1 MGVHMKSFAFLSGAT
16 VLAALASPTSAY
28 AQSANDAVGTW
39 RHPENG
45 SLIRMYE
52 CGSNLCGSIA
62 KVTDGQKV
70 DHKNPNKAKRGRPII
85 GLTILRAR
93 KSGAKKWSGS
103 LYNRKDGKTY
113 SGTVTVI
120 SKNALTLSGCAYGVF
135 CKTATWS
142 RVR

>member
-1 MGVHMKSFAFLSGAT
+1 MKGIHLFFLAGLVWLPSSP
-16 VLAALASPTSAY
+16 VL

-45 SLIRMYE
+45 AHIRMYK
-52 CGSNLCGSIA
+52 CGPNLCGSLA
-62 KVTDGQKV
+62 KVTDGQKY
-70 DHKNPNKAKRGRPII
+70 DTKNPIKTRRKRAIV

-93 KSGAKKWSGS
+93 KTGAKRWSGS
-103 LYNRKDGKTY
+103 LYNRHDGKTY
-113 SGTVTVI
+113 SGTVIVK

-135 CKTATWS
+135 CKTATWT

>member
-1 MGVHMKSFAFLSGAT
+1 MSQLKSPAG
-16 VLAALASPTSAY
+16 LAAASLFTMFAMVSSAAH

-39 RHPENG
+39 RHPDNG
-45 SLIRMYE
+45 SYVRMYK
-52 CGSNLCGSIA
+52 CGPNLCGSIA
-62 KVTDGQKV
+62 KVNDGQKV
-70 DHKNPNKAKRGRPII
+70 DYKNPNKARRGRAII

-93 KSGAKKWSGS
+93 KTGAKKWSGS

-113 SGTVTVI
+113 SGTVNVM
-120 SKNALTLSGCAYGVF
+120 SKNALSLSGCAYGVF

>member
-1 MGVHMKSFAFLSGAT
+1 MKTLAG
-16 VLAALASPTSAY
+16 LAAAAIFTALALLTPAF

-39 RHPENG
+39 RHPGNG
-45 SLIRMYE
+45 SLIRMYK
-52 CGSNLCGSIA
+52 CGPNLCGSIA
-62 KVTDGQKV
+62 KVTDGQKF
-70 DHKNPNKAKRGRPII
+70 DHKNPNKAKRGRRII

-93 KSGAKKWSGS
+93 KIGAKKWSGS
-103 LYNRKDGKTY
+103 LYNRMDGKTY

-120 SKNALTLSGCAYGVF
+120 SKNALSLSGCAYGVF

>member
-1 MGVHMKSFAFLSGAT
+1 MKSLAG
-16 VLAALASPTSAY
+16 LAAASLITVFAPFTAAH

-39 RHPENG
+39 RHSGNG
-45 SLIRMYE
+45 SLIRMYK
-52 CGSNLCGSIA
+52 CGPNLCGSIA
-62 KVTDGQKV
+62 KITDVQKV
-70 DHKNPNKAKRGRPII
+70 DSKNPNKAKRGRSII

-93 KSGAKKWSGS
+93 KTGAKKWSGS

-113 SGTVTVI
+113 SGSVIVI
-120 SKNALTLSGCAYGVF
+120 SKNALSLSGCAYGVF